1 MPSPRRLR
9 PGKVREPIQVYLDRG
24 ERATLDRLARE
35 LDVSRAEVL
44 RRGLGLLREQRR
56 ETVYEWLDR
65 LARTPVET
73 PPPPEPGSV
82 EAFLLEEHDR
92 KEEEYRR
99 KYS

>member
-1 MPSPRRLR
+1 MSARKKSR

-44 RRGLGLLREQRR
+44 RRALGVLREQRR

-65 LARTPVET
+65 LARTPVEA

-82 EAFLLEEHDR
+82 EALLLEEHDR